1 MGDYIKRTLA
11 LDVINHANDCDCFK
25 NYDGYSM
32 AFDMIDEMPRA
43 DVQKVKH
50 GKWETSTERIATF
63 GFIKSKCSV
72 CGAVFRDD
80 RKGCEYCSNCGA
92 RMDLKE

>member
-1 MGDYIKRTLA
+1 MADYIKRTLA

-50 GKWETSTERIATF
+50 GKWVI
-63 GFIKSKCSV
+63 CSD
-72 CGAVFRDD
+72 GYYP
-80 RKGCEYCSNCGA
+80 YCSNCNNEPPSKELTEFCPRCGA
-92 RMDLKE
+92 KMDLKE

>member
-1 MGDYIKRTLA
+1 MSDYIKRTLA

-50 GKWETSTERIATF
+50 GKWETSKGEKYSSR
-63 GFIKSKCSV
+63 CS
-72 CGAVFRDD
+72 CCNCYSTDD
-80 RKGCEYCSNCGA
+80 YKYCPNCGA
-92 RMDLKE
+92 KMDKE